1 MLQDELKSRYFEWLY
16 SLVYGVNDY
25 SRLTYRKLLL
35 SLHEI
40 EFIYDRDMDRDRA
53 SDGVDLRYRFGYEN
67 GYSAGTIEQIF
78 YMKPC
83 SVLEMMI
90 ALASKGEEQI
100 MKDDAYGDRTGQ
112 WFWNMIVSL
121 GLGSMHD
128 NNFNNSYIYFVISK
142 FLHRE
147 YKPNGEGGLFTI
159 ENCKYDL
166 RNTDIWTQYMW
177 YLNTIIEGI

>member
-90 ALASKGEEQI
+90 ALASKV
-100 MKDDAYGDRTGQ
+100 K
-112 WFWNMIVSL
+112 NKL
-121 GLGSMHD
+121 
-128 NNFNNSYIYFVISK
+128 
-142 FLHRE
+142 
-147 YKPNGEGGLFTI
+147 
-159 ENCKYDL
+159 
-166 RNTDIWTQYMW
+166 
-177 YLNTIIEGI
+177 

>member
-1 MLQDELKSRYFEWLY
+1 
-16 SLVYGVNDY
+16 
-25 SRLTYRKLLL
+25 
-35 SLHEI
+35 
-40 EFIYDRDMDRDRA
+40 
-53 SDGVDLRYRFGYEN
+53 
-67 GYSAGTIEQIF
+67 
-78 YMKPC
+78 
-83 SVLEMMI
+83 
-90 ALASKGEEQI
+90 